1 MELEDTPWYISY
13 LLFTAQLYGI
23 RAYEKKMKYILALIL
38 SIFVATTAHAK
49 SPDEQIRCLATNMY
63 YEAAS
68 EGEKGMAA
76 VGHVVMNRVESGKF
90 PSSPCAVIYQKSK
103 SSCQFSWVCGKKP
116 TINRE
121 KYNSAVLLAT
131 KIYLGNSVD
140 ITRGAL
146 YFHAAYVRPYW
157 ARVSQRTIRIG
168 NHIFYRG

>member
-1 MELEDTPWYISY
+1 M
-13 LLFTAQLYGI
+13 
-23 RAYEKKMKYILALIL
+23 RYILALIL
-38 SIFVATTAHAK
+38 SMFAVTTAHAK
-49 SPDEQIRCLATNMY
+49 NPDEQIRCLATNMY

-90 PSSPCAVIYQKSK
+90 PSSPCAVIYQKRK
-103 SSCQFSWVCGKKP
+103 STCQFSWVCGKKP
-116 TINRE
+116 AINKE

-131 KIYLGNSVD
+131 QIYFGNSVD

-157 ARVSQRTIRIG
+157 ARVAQRTIRIG